1 MEIGVF
7 RHRRWQTTGRNRN
20 VKRVWKKRPSGE
32 RWEVR
37 SEKREVRVSRASR
50 VERRTPNAE
59 RAAGLQTLLDVNDAR
74 KRVDKVLKS
83 ASRKHDGVPTP
94 TNIFRDFQKP
104 SAFVLFEIQKEDLP
118 INLNLLGRE
127 RFICLVWC
135 VVINHKTA
143 VHALSL
149 KFNFLPC
156 LSLT

>member
-1 MEIGVF
+1 
-7 RHRRWQTTGRNRN
+7 
-20 VKRVWKKRPSGE
+20 
-32 RWEVR
+32 
-37 SEKREVRVSRASR
+37 VRVSRAS
-50 VERRTPNAE
+50 NAE

-118 INLNLLGRE
+118 INLNFLGRE
-127 RFICLVWC
+127 RFIYLVWC

-143 VHALSL
+143 VPALFL
-149 KFNFLPC
+149 KFNFSALPIID
-156 LSLT
+156 LSNNYSVIIRSAIHSSGWWLVTGG